1 MARKAR
7 PYIAEV
13 TLRFRV
19 PKGASAAAAK
29 RLIWNNLTGNS
40 EIYPDWDEAEVFGE
54 QTIKPKAVSAR
65 IIKELP
71 ARKPKM
77 TREQQ
82 IAWMLQVGA
91 EVVVT
96 EKRFLGR
103 ARVKVIYSDIDG
115 GVKLDRE
122 IDGFTSW
129 NVRDLSPAPR
139 AVDPGIAEAA
149 LLQAGK
155 DPAEYGY
162 RSIREIEASLK
173 D

>member
-7 PYIAEV
+7 PHIAEV

-19 PKGASAAAAK
+19 PKGTTAAQAK
-29 RLIWNNLTGNS
+29 RLIWNNLTGTA
-40 EIYPDWDEAEVFGE
+40 EIYPDWDEAEVFGD
-54 QTIKPKAVSAR
+54 QTIRPKAVSAR

-71 ARKPKM
+71 PRKPKM
-77 TREQQ
+77 TRDEQ

-91 EVVVT
+91 EVVIT
-96 EKRFLGR
+96 EKRYLGR
-103 ARVKVIYSDIDG
+103 ARIKAIYDKVDG

-122 IDGFTSW
+122 LDGFTSW

-139 AVDPGIAEAA
+139 AVDPGLAEAA

-162 RSIREIEASLK
+162 RPIHEIEATLK
-173 D
+173 N